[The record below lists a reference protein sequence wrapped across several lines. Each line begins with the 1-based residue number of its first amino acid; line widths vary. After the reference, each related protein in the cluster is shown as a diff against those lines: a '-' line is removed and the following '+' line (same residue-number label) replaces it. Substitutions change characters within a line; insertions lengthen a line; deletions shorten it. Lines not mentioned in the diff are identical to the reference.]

1 MNAPQLLDSAQ
12 RLQQQG
18 TPFALVTVLRV
29 VAPASARPGDK
40 AVVTTTGIVD
50 GWIGGGCAQPAV
62 LRMVREALDDARPR
76 VVRIAPDDDSQV
88 RTVDD
93 VVEFGMACHSG
104 GAIELFV
111 DPVLPRSRLTVVGDS
126 PLAMALASLA
136 PRVGLPVTVVA
147 HGADATRYP
156 DAERV
161 LAEDSADAVRAAVA
175 AGSYVVVATQ
185 GRRDVQGL
193 RAALA
198 LSARRVF
205 FVASAR
211 KAQVLKASLI
221 DAGSD
226 AAAVQAIVAPA
237 GTPIGA
243 QTPEE
248 IALSVLG
255 AVVAARR
262 EGAASVAR
270 PEAADVAASPA
281 ATPAPV
287 HASKPLPASLF
298 EPVVAGS
305 CCGGPS

>member
-1 MNAPQLLDSAQ
+1 
-12 RLQQQG
+12 
-18 TPFALVTVLRV
+18 
-29 VAPASARPGDK
+29 
-40 AVVTTTGIVD
+40 
-50 GWIGGGCAQPAV
+50 
-62 LRMVREALDDARPR
+62 
-76 VVRIAPDDDSQV
+76 
-88 RTVDD
+88 
-93 VVEFGMACHSG
+93 
-104 GAIELFV
+104 
-111 DPVLPRSRLTVVGDS
+111 
-126 PLAMALASLA
+126 
-136 PRVGLPVTVVA
+136 
-147 HGADATRYP
+147 
-156 DAERV
+156 
-161 LAEDSADAVRAAVA
+161 
-175 AGSYVVVATQ
+175 
-185 GRRDVQGL
+185 VQGL

-270 PEAADVAASPA
+270 PEAADVAASPV

-287 HASKPLPASLF
+287 HANKPLPASLF